1 MEGLNGGSSSEGEHQ
16 WRGRM
21 EGAAVR
27 ASTNGWAEWREQLAA
42 GTEAELWR
50 PGLKQIICVPGG

>member
-16 WRGRM
+16 WRGRR

-27 ASTNGWAEWREQLAA
+27 ASTNGGAEWREQ
-42 GTEAELWR
+42 
-50 PGLKQIICVPGG
+50 Q